1 MDDATHQAPPPGL
14 VLRSL
19 PALRRA
25 LALLR
30 ARGARRRGA
39 RLAVVPHVRLGA
51 ALGRPCGERGAA
63 ALSKG

>member
-1 MDDATHQAPPPGL
+1 MMDDAAHKAPQRGL
-14 VLRSL
+14 VLRPL

-39 RLAVVPHVRLGA
+39 RLAVVPRLRLGA
-51 ALGRPCGERGAA
+51 AWGPRHGPGAA
-63 ALSKG
+63 P